1 MKTTTGPLGEAVACA
16 CEKVDCVLLNAREH
30 CALPESLAGYESA
43 LSVAGVRF
51 VKASA
56 SPLPHAKTILIPACV
71 ALPTKTATEVAAALK
86 GGSCIVLESGAGF
99 ATPKDFAAHQEWLL
113 NVWSVKVQPRVDL
126 WKRRNNW
133 VGNANC
139 RFSID
144 DFRLRRSK
152 WDLSNGNRQSTIANR
167 QFPSPAAPYL
177 DFHWPLKVKVRDFS
191 CVVPVSTPAEQVIGW
206 CGDWPIASKQTLGK
220 GALVFLGSPV
230 GPALRA
236 GDAEAHRWL
245 SQVLNRAT

>member
-1 MKTTTGPLGEAVACA
+1 
-16 CEKVDCVLLNAREH
+16 
-30 CALPESLAGYESA
+30 LAGYESA

-71 ALPTKTATEVAAALK
+71 ALPSETATEVVAALK

-99 ATPKDFAAHQEWLL
+99 ATPKDFAAHQEWLRKS
-113 NVWSVKVQPRVDL
+113 WSVEVEAPVDL
-126 WKRRNNW
+126 WKHSNSRPRT
-133 VGNANC
+133 
-139 RFSID
+139 
-144 DFRLRRSK
+144 SK
-152 WDLSNGNRQSTIANR
+152 WEFPDDNRQSAIDNR
-167 QFPSPAAPYL
+167 QFQSPVAPYL

-191 CVVPVSTPAEQVIGW
+191 RIVPVSTPAEQVVGW

-236 GDAEAHRWL
+236 GDAEANRWL
-245 SQVLNRAT
+245 SQVLRVRC